1 MRIDHVAWP
10 VRDPRQTHGFYHG
23 ALGLGLVQAYAGK
36 ELMLVYALPGGGSL
50 VFSAAKD
57 AAPAQ
62 AEFVAWEQ
70 RHVGIVVETRAEFDH
85 WLARL
90 REHEIDHQV
99 IDDER
104 IYFADP
110 DGLVLEL
117 EVAAQVEI
125 NPAASEVL
133 ASWIER

>member
-10 VRDPRQTHGFYHG
+10 VRDPRQTHRFYHEV
-23 ALGLGLVQAYAGK
+23 LGLELVQAYAGK
-36 ELMLVYALPGGGSL
+36 ELMLVYALPGGGTL

-57 AAPAQ
+57 ASPAQ
-62 AEFVAWEQ
+62 ADFVAWER
-70 RHVGIVVETRAEFDH
+70 RHVGIIVETRAEFDY

-90 REHEIDHQV
+90 RECEITHEL

-104 IYFADP
+104 IYFSDP

-117 EVAAQVEI
+117 EVAAQVEV
-125 NPAASEVL
+125 NPAAAEAL
-133 ASWIER
+133 ERWVNR